1 MDKFQ
6 NLTLKSP
13 HTPIEYKTWSVF
25 KYDFDMTIVLIS
37 QIQIFLI
44 IFRRIS
50 ILKEI
55 FFVFFLSLYA
65 VMHWLGWFKVGWHW
79 NFKTLRIFT
88 ELYSKKHLPSLVM
101 IGQNL
106 LHTISIPPAYIVDS
120 GSFFP
125 L

>member
-50 ILKEI
+50 IIKEI
-55 FFVFFLSLYA
+55 FFVFFPKFICSYA
-65 VMHWLGWFKVGWHW
+65 LVGVVQSGMALE
-79 NFKTLRIFT
+79 F
-88 ELYSKKHLPSLVM
+88 
-101 IGQNL
+101 QN
-106 LHTISIPPAYIVDS
+106 A
-120 GSFFP
+120 
-125 L
+125 